1 MNFERVY
8 KLLCGDLFYTTDVDN
23 NMKVGQQY
31 KNYPTIIC
39 RVDYKPRKWYHFW
52 KKKEISGVCVQ
63 WLGDE

>member
-31 KNYPTIIC
+31 IQEDLKM
-39 RVDYKPRKWYHFW
+39 RK
-52 KKKEISGVCVQ
+52 V
-63 WLGDE
+63 